1 MGKPD
6 EALVECEKVRSEVP
20 VDDDVLRKLYFVHR
34 ELGRCRNFKQPIF
47 HQMNNLFFFKS
58 GFTHQL
64 LWKRT

>member
-47 HQMNNLFFFKS
+47 QSNE
-58 GFTHQL
+58 
-64 LWKRT
+64 